1 MATEDRRRPAGSA
14 SSHSGGRD
22 GPPTRPHPAASTR
35 SSARLTDLQ
44 FPRRRLR
51 SPDLAGRGTGRLSR
65 PESVMSSFEDAD
77 TEETVTCLQMTV
89 YHPGQLQSGIFK
101 SIRFCNKEKFPSI
114 EEVKFGRN
122 SNICRYT
129 FQDKQVSRV
138 QFALQPFKQFNS
150 SVLSFEIKNMSKKT
164 SLMVDNQELGYLNK
178 MDLPYKCLL
187 RFGEYQFLLEKE
199 DGESVESFETQ
210 FILSP
215 RPLLQENNWP
225 AQSPI
230 PEDGGYSSYFTHR
243 TSPTEMDENEL

>member
-1 MATEDRRRPAGSA
+1 MFGICGKSIM
-14 SSHSGGRD
+14 
-22 GPPTRPHPAASTR
+22 ST
-35 SSARLTDLQ
+35 
-44 FPRRRLR
+44 
-51 SPDLAGRGTGRLSR
+51 
-65 PESVMSSFEDAD
+65 FEDAD

-114 EEVKFGRN
+114 EVVRFGRN

-138 QFALQPFKQFNS
+138 QFVLQPFKQFNS

-178 MDLPYKCLL
+178 VDLPYRCML

-215 RPLLQENNWP
+215 RPLLQENSWP
-225 AQSPI
+225 AQSPVL
-230 PEDGGYSSYFTHR
+230 EDGGYSSYFTHR
-243 TSPTEMDENEL
+243 TSPTEMDENES

>member
-1 MATEDRRRPAGSA
+1 M
-14 SSHSGGRD
+14 
-22 GPPTRPHPAASTR
+22 
-35 SSARLTDLQ
+35 L
-44 FPRRRLR
+44 
-51 SPDLAGRGTGRLSR
+51 
-65 PESVMSSFEDAD
+65 SFEDAD

-89 YHPGQLQSGIFK
+89 YHPSQQQSGIFK

-114 EEVKFGRN
+114 EVVRFGRN
-122 SNICRYT
+122 SNVCRYI

-178 MDLPYKCLL
+178 MDLPYKCML
-187 RFGEYQFLLEKE
+187 RFGEYQLLLEKE

-225 AQSPI
+225 TQSPI

-243 TSPTEMDENEL
+243 TFPTEMDENEL

>member
-1 MATEDRRRPAGSA
+1 
-14 SSHSGGRD
+14 
-22 GPPTRPHPAASTR
+22 
-35 SSARLTDLQ
+35 
-44 FPRRRLR
+44 
-51 SPDLAGRGTGRLSR
+51 
-65 PESVMSSFEDAD
+65 MSSFEDAD

-114 EEVKFGRN
+114 EVVKFGRN
-122 SNICRYT
+122 SNVCRYT

-164 SLMVDNQELGYLNK
+164 SLLVDNQELGYLNK
-178 MDLPYKCLL
+178 MDLPYKCML

-225 AQSPI
+225 TQSPV
-230 PEDGGYSSYFTHR
+230 PEDSGYSSYFTHR